1 MSVTKKTYAE
11 FTVPG
16 FFFSETEVVEV
27 KSRDIQNLEIPKH
40 AYGLRF
46 FNILITDILNKGGKR
61 LKAKSNP
68 VNYSPWYGI
77 GTKICTKREVAEET
91 SKEKGLS
98 KDVLESRGRMLRQ
111 MTVDKLKY
119 AMRCRVG
126 GFSPLKKGDLV
137 LLVSGKERKVVKVC

>member
-16 FFFSETEVVEV
+16 LFFPETDVVEV

-46 FNILITDILNKGGKR
+46 FDILVTDISNKGKR
-61 LKAKSNP
+61 VKAESGP
-68 VNYSPWYGI
+68 VNYSPLYCV
-77 GTKICTKREVAEET
+77 GTKICTKKEMAEET
-91 SKEKGLS
+91 GKEKGLS
-98 KDVLESRGRMLRQ
+98 KEVLENREKMLKQ

-119 AMRCRVG
+119 ALRCRVG
-126 GFSPLKKGDLV
+126 GFTPLKKGELA
-137 LLVSGKERKVVKVC
+137 LLVSGKKRKVVKVR